1 MLMSNAKQMPL
12 GIFVAE
18 PKWAMRELLVALIP
32 GIVAFCYFWGWGVVA
47 NIVVAVTTAVVSE
60 AVILKIRGIA
70 VAPILED
77 YSAIVT
83 AVLLALA
90 LPPYLPWWVVVIAS
104 ASAIIIAKQLYGG
117 LGNNLFNP
125 AMVGYAIAM
134 IAYPLHLTVWPSDVL
149 MVARFDWAQAID
161 YSVNAGSEPYIATL
175 TGATPLDLWRTDNS
189 WQPRADPSMIHWNVI
204 NICFLVG
211 GLWLLLRRLIHWHT
225 PLAVLFTLLIAAL
238 LFPGGL
244 SPLSSLWLH
253 LGCGATMLGAFYIAT
268 DPVTSP
274 RHPYMKI
281 LFGIGIGALTFI
293 IRYSGSYADGFAF
306 AILLMNLF
314 VPLMNR
320 YAK

>member
-1 MLMSNAKQMPL
+1 MSNAKQLPL
-12 GIFVAE
+12 GIFVVE
-18 PKWAMRELLVALIP
+18 TKWAMRELLVALLP
-32 GIVAFCYFWGWGVVA
+32 GIAALFYFWGWGIIV
-47 NIVVAVTTAVVSE
+47 NIIVAVTTAVVSE
-60 AVILKIRGIA
+60 AVFLKIRGIA
-70 VAPILED
+70 VVPILED

-90 LPPYLPWWVVVIAS
+90 LPPYLPWWVVVIAT
-104 ASAIIIAKQLYGG
+104 ACAIIIAKQLYGG

-149 MVARFDWAQAID
+149 MATRFDWEQAID
-161 YSVNAGSEPYIATL
+161 YAVNAGSEPYIATL
-175 TGATPLDLWRTDNS
+175 TGATPLDLWRTENG
-189 WQPRADPSMIHWNVI
+189 WQPHVENSMIHWNII
-204 NICFLVG
+204 NICFLAG
-211 GLWLLLRRLIHWHT
+211 GLWLLLRRLIQWYIPAAILCT
-225 PLAVLFTLLIAAL
+225 LTISAVLF
-238 LFPGGL
+238 PGSL

-253 LGCGATMLGAFYIAT
+253 LGCGATMIGAFYIAT

-274 RHPYMKI
+274 RHPYMKL
-281 LFGIGIGALTFI
+281 LFGVGIGVLTFI

-320 YAK
+320 YVK

>member
-1 MLMSNAKQMPL
+1 MLMSVARRFPL
-12 GIFVAE
+12 GIFVVE
-18 PKWAMRELLVALIP
+18 PGLAMRELLLALML
-32 GIVAFCYFWGWGVVA
+32 GIVALCYVWGWGVIV
-47 NIVVAVTTAVVSE
+47 NIVIAVITAVVSE

-70 VAPILED
+70 VMPILQD

-104 ASAIIIAKQLYGG
+104 ACAIVIAKQLYGG

-134 IAYPLHLTVWPSDVL
+134 IAYPLNLTVWPPDVL
-149 MVARFDWAQAID
+149 TATRFDWVQAID
-161 YSVNAGSEPYIATL
+161 YAVNAASEPYVATL
-175 TGATPLDLWRTDNS
+175 TGATPLDLWRTDS
-189 WQPRADPSMIHWNVI
+189 DWQPRVETTMIHWNVI

-211 GLWLLLRRLIHWHT
+211 GLWLLLRRLIHWHIPAAILCT
-225 PLAVLFTLLIAAL
+225 LFIAAL
-238 LFPGGL
+238 VFPGGL
-244 SPLSSLWLH
+244 SPHSSLWLH
-253 LGCGATMLGAFYIAT
+253 LGCGATMIGAFYIAT

-274 RHPYMKI
+274 RHPYMKV
-281 LFGIGIGALTFI
+281 LFGIGVGVLTFI
-293 IRYSGSYADGFAF
+293 IRKNGSYADGFAF

>member
-1 MLMSNAKQMPL
+1 MLMSDTKQLSL
-12 GIFVAE
+12 GIFAAE
-18 PKWAMRELLVALIP
+18 PRLAMQELLYALMP
-32 GIVAFCYFWGWGVVA
+32 GIIALFYVWGWGVIV
-47 NIVVAVTTAVVSE
+47 NIVVALATAVVSE
-60 AVILKIRGIA
+60 ALILKIRGIA
-70 VAPILED
+70 ILPKLQD
-77 YSAIVT
+77 CSAIVT

-104 ASAIIIAKQLYGG
+104 VCAIVIAKQLYGG

-149 MVARFDWAQAID
+149 TATRFDLVQAID
-161 YSVNAGSEPYIATL
+161 YAINAGAEPYIATL
-175 TGATPLDLWRTDNS
+175 TGATPLDLWRTDS
-189 WQPRADPSMIHWNVI
+189 GWQPNLETSMIRWHVI
-204 NICFLVG
+204 NSCFLVG
-211 GLWLLLRRLIHWHT
+211 GLWLLLRRLIRWHIPVAILCT
-225 PLAVLFTLLIAAL
+225 LAIASLI
-238 LFPGGL
+238 FPGSL

-253 LGCGATMLGAFYIAT
+253 LGCGATIIGAFYIAT

-274 RHPYMKI
+274 RHPYMKV

-293 IRYSGSYADGFAF
+293 IRQNGSYADGFAF